1 MKDTNEIDKQLK
13 QKADKYIAQ
22 KAEEMFNIYQ
32 EINKY
37 VGTSQN
43 FYDYITH
50 YNQYKDARPED
61 KSDHTSYVE
70 PHAMKKKFQL
80 DDKRKM
86 AHRYT
91 NYLYNKCGRPVIQN
105 LCVSLVIDQ
114 VMCVT

>member
-70 PHAMKKKFQL
+70 PHAMKKKFELELAMNYKQKLVAKYTKELITKL
-80 DDKRKM
+80 DI
-86 AHRYT
+86 
-91 NYLYNKCGRPVIQN
+91 LG
-105 LCVSLVIDQ
+105 
-114 VMCVT
+114 

>member
-1 MKDTNEIDKQLK
+1 MKNTNEIEKQLQ

-37 VGTSQN
+37 IGAGQN

-70 PHAMKKKFQL
+70 PYAMKKKFQL
-80 DDKRKM
+80 ELAMNYKQRLVAK
-86 AHRYT
+86 YT
-91 NYLYNKCGRPVIQN
+91 KELLTKLDIFE
-105 LCVSLVIDQ
+105 
-114 VMCVT
+114 

>member
-70 PHAMKKKFQL
+70 PHAMKKKYELELAMNYKDRLVAKYTKELLTKL
-80 DDKRKM
+80 DI
-86 AHRYT
+86 
-91 NYLYNKCGRPVIQN
+91 LG
-105 LCVSLVIDQ
+105 
-114 VMCVT
+114 

>member
-80 DDKRKM
+80 ELAMNYKQKLV
-86 AHRYT
+86 AKYT
-91 NYLYNKCGRPVIQN
+91 KELITKLDILG
-105 LCVSLVIDQ
+105 
-114 VMCVT
+114 

>member
-70 PHAMKKKFQL
+70 PHAMKKKFELELAMNYKQKLVAKYTKELITKL
-80 DDKRKM
+80 D
-86 AHRYT
+86 
-91 NYLYNKCGRPVIQN
+91 IFE
-105 LCVSLVIDQ
+105 
-114 VMCVT
+114 